1 MPWTVSGA
9 EEKRKDFVADFVSGA
24 LRQRAAICVLHRGGP
39 VAAFGVVDQ
48 AGHRSRAHR
57 SADHPEQNGR
67 HERTHRTLKEAAA
80 SPPKANRR
88 MQQRAFDQFRREYN
102 QVRPHQALAMET
114 PESVYRSSPR
124 PFPGRLPEHEYD
136 TAMKVRHVFKHGQF
150 FFNRHDVFQ
159 QARRQAEIDTDTY
172 RPPQPSL
179 L

>member
-9 EEKRKDFVADFVSGA
+9 VEKRKDFVADFVSGA
-24 LRQRAAICVLHRGGP
+24 LRQRAAICVLRRGGP

-57 SADHPEQNGR
+57 GR
-67 HERTHRTLKEAAA
+67 PSGAERAARTHAPHSEGSRGLSAQGQSAHAAA
-80 SPPKANRR
+80 SLRPVPARV
-88 MQQRAFDQFRREYN
+88 QPE
-102 QVRPHQALAMET
+102 VRPHQALAMET

-124 PFPGRLPEHEYD
+124 PFPGRLPEPEYD
-136 TAMKVRHVFKHGQF
+136 TTMKVRRVFKHGQF